1 MPSIHFKKLVPHL
14 IAVLIFLVVSLL
26 FCKPGLEQGVVLNQ
40 GDVTSWQ
47 GMSHQA
53 YQYKEQHGHL
63 PLWVTNMFC
72 GMPAYQIAM
81 EGAWSPL
88 SIFDKVIQL
97 GLPQPFNFFFLACIC
112 FYFLCICLKI
122 RPYAAIMGALA
133 FAYCS
138 YSPIIVTAGHNTK
151 MLALG
156 YAPAVIGAT
165 ILVFD
170 KKYLSGFALLALFTS
185 LHIAQGHQQISYYLF
200 LILIAISI
208 SYMIGY
214 IRKKN
219 YTHLFKA
226 SGLLIAAGI
235 IAICVNSLV
244 YFTAYDFSKYSKRGG
259 QLVMD
264 EKNGNKDKINDGKT
278 IGLTKDYAFMWSYG
292 KAETWSL
299 MFPGVMGYGYHQAE
313 RDGDIYVFPQINENG
328 PLYKYMNED
337 LPQFPAEQ
345 IAGQM
350 NGALYWGNQP
360 FTNGPVYLG
369 AIICFLFIFGM
380 FYLDNKHKWWILA
393 TSIIAILLSW
403 GENFPAFN
411 YFMFD
416 YFPFYNKF
424 RTPTMILVIP
434 QILFPLA
441 AALTIDK
448 LMQNEDTAVWKKFK
462 SAGITTLAAFILILS
477 FYFTSDFSKENKSRT
492 QTFNT
497 IFKEGGSD
505 VEQKLQELNE
515 KYKPELDN
523 QIYEGMISNFSRDP
537 NMDAAKTSREFVSAL
552 RKERA
557 SLLLSDIFR
566 SFILVLLAGGAI
578 VLYLKNKINATIL
591 AVGLTVL
598 STGELLNFGTKYLN
612 DKSFEN
618 KEAQL
623 AEEFPITAA
632 DKMIMEDRDPNFRV
646 FNTNSMEES
655 KTSYYHKSIGGYHPA
670 KLGIYDDL
678 IAYQFKDKIN
688 MSVINMLNAK
698 YFIQQQGNEKVA
710 QLNPGALGNVW
721 FVKGIQYVKG
731 PANEMRAITNF
742 NSKDTAVVDETYKS
756 LISNFTIA
764 DSSESIKMSNFD
776 NDAISYTSDTKNNH
790 IAVFS
795 EVFYKDW
802 KAYIDGKPAEF
813 FKANYVLR
821 AMLIPSGKHRIDFK
835 FEPSSFKIG
844 YQLSNISSWFL
855 MLILTASLIPAL
867 KKLRKQKDENSI

>member
-1 MPSIHFKKLVPHL
+1 MSSIQIKKIVPHIL
-14 IAVLIFLVVSLL
+14 AVLIFLTVSVI
-26 FCKPGLEQGVVLNQ
+26 FCKPGLEQGIVLKQ

-53 YQYKEQHGHL
+53 MEYKEQHGHL
-63 PLWVTNMFC
+63 PLWITNMFC

-88 SIFDKVIQL
+88 SIFDKAIQL
-97 GLPQPFNFFFLACIC
+97 WLPQPFNFFFLACIC
-112 FYFLCICLKI
+112 FYFLCICLRI

-138 YSPIIVTAGHNTK
+138 YSPIIVTAGHISK

-156 YAPAVIGAT
+156 YAPAVIGAA

-170 KKYLSGFALLALFTS
+170 KKYLTGFALLALFTS

-200 LILIAISI
+200 LILIAVSI
-208 SYMIGY
+208 SYIVGF
-214 IRKKN
+214 IRKKK
-219 YTHLFKA
+219 YTHLFKT
-226 SGLLIAAGI
+226 SGLLVAAGI
-235 IAICVNSLV
+235 IAISVNSLAF
-244 YFTAYDFSKYSKRGG
+244 FTAYDFSKYSKRGG

-264 EKNGNKDKINDGKT
+264 EKSGSKDAVKDGKT
-278 IGLTKDYAFMWSYG
+278 KGLSKDYAFMWSYG

-299 MFPGVMGYGYHQAE
+299 MFPGVMGYGFHQAE
-313 RDGDIYVFPQINENG
+313 REGNVYIFPQISENG
-328 PLYKYMNED
+328 PLMKYVNEN

-369 AIICFLFIFGM
+369 AIVCFLFLFGM

-393 TSIIAILLSW
+393 TSVLAILLSW
-403 GENFPAFN
+403 GENFPSFN

-416 YFPFYNKF
+416 HFPFYNKF
-424 RTPTMILVIP
+424 RVPTMILVIP

-441 AALTIDK
+441 ASLTIDK
-448 LMQNEDTAVWKKFK
+448 LMQNEDNDVWNKFK
-462 SAGITTLAAFILILS
+462 PAVLATLSAFALILL
-477 FYFTSDFSKENKSRT
+477 FYFTSDFSKENKART
-492 QTFNT
+492 QAFNS
-497 IFKEGGSD
+497 IYKEGGND
-505 VEQKLQELNE
+505 AEQKLQQLNE
-515 KYKPELDN
+515 QYKPELDN
-523 QIYEGMISNFSRDP
+523 QIYEGMIGNFSRDP
-537 NMDAAKTSREFVSAL
+537 NIDAAKTSREFVSAL
-552 RKERA
+552 KKERA
-557 SLLLSDIFR
+557 SFLLSDIFR
-566 SFILVLLAGGAI
+566 SFILILLAGAII

-598 STGELLNFGTKYLN
+598 STGELLNFGAKYLN

-618 KEAQL
+618 KEAQQ
-623 AEEFPITAA
+623 AEAFPITTA
-632 DKMIMEDRDPNFRV
+632 DKMIMEDKDPNFRV

-698 YFIQQQGNEKVA
+698 YFIQQQGNDKAA
-710 QLNPGALGNVW
+710 QLNPDALGNVW

-756 LISNFTIA
+756 LIGNVTIA
-764 DSSESIKMSNFD
+764 DSSESIKMSSFD

-802 KAYIDGKPAEF
+802 KAYIDGKPADY

-821 AMLIPSGKHRIDFK
+821 AMLIPSGKHTIEFK

-844 YQLSNISSWFL
+844 YKLSNISSWLL
-855 MLILTASLIPAL
+855 MLILIASIIPAVMKS
-867 KKLRKQKDENSI
+867 KKKTS